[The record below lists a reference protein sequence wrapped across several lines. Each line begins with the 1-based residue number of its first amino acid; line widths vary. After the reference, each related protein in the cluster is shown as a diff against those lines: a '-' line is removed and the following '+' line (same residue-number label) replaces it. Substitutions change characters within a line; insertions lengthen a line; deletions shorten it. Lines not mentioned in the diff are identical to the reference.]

1 MLKSV
6 SNFVISAADR
16 LGYDIVPK
24 WRWERSAM
32 AKHLRILFQKYD
44 IATVFDVGANVGN
57 YGGFL
62 RDEVGYNGKIISIE
76 PVGQMFKTLEARSR
90 RDPLWKVMQIALGA
104 ENGSLPINV
113 TKDTSFSSFLSP
125 SHSTVS
131 DFVDYNVVERV
142 EIVTIKRFEDL
153 FSSLG
158 GVEALGRTYLK
169 LDTQGF
175 DLEALKGAGRAIE
188 FVAAMQSEISVLPV
202 YSDMPAWREAI
213 AAYEAAGFSVSG
225 IFPVTRDGRLR
236 AVEFDCILVR

>member
-1 MLKSV
+1 
-6 SNFVISAADR
+6 
-16 LGYDIVPK
+16 
-24 WRWERSAM
+24 
-32 AKHLRILFQKYD
+32 
-44 IATVFDVGANVGN
+44 
-57 YGGFL
+57 
-62 RDEVGYNGKIISIE
+62 
-76 PVGQMFKTLEARSR
+76 
-90 RDPLWKVMQIALGA
+90 MQIALGA